1 MPPAIYSIP
10 AEQPF
15 LDTLVAGL
23 MRRAGK
29 APLALAGMTV
39 LLPTRRAA
47 RSLREAF
54 LRGGGGAA
62 MLLPRMLPV
71 GDLDP
76 EELAFLPDEAEGAG
90 QGFDI
95 PPPVPELR
103 RRLLLTQLVRKD
115 SESGGATAALGPIAL
130 GQAAPLARE
139 LARFLDEAHA
149 EGCNLEKLEGL
160 VPEKLAEHWQRVVTF
175 LDILRVHWPAILA
188 SLGCLDPGERRNRLL
203 AAQAEAWRRQP
214 PRGPVIAAGITAGI
228 PAVAALMQVVAE
240 LPHGA
245 VVLPGLDS
253 DADGAMWE
261 EILLDPAH
269 PQHVMAQFLQ
279 RLGIERGDVK
289 PWLRAAAAQPRAKL
303 LREALAP
310 ASLTHRWRFIAGID
324 ARALQRVR
332 RLDCAGP
339 QEEAGAIAL
348 LLREALE
355 KPSKTA
361 ALVTPDRDLARRVAA
376 ELKRWDIDIDDSAGV
391 PLNRTPPGV
400 FLRLV
405 LDLAAEQWAPLP
417 LLSVLKHPL
426 AGCGLPAGAIRE
438 RVRAL
443 EMATLRGPRPKAGAG
458 GLREL
463 LRPALRALHD
473 LVDRIEA
480 ATAPLIEAF
489 ASNATDLRTIVA
501 AHIACCESLAASDEE
516 PGAARLWR
524 EPAGEAAALF
534 LNELLQE
541 AEGFP
546 RFRGSEYPALFEALL
561 SGPVVRPSYGRHPRL
576 FIWGLLEARLQQADL
591 IVLGGLNEGV
601 WPAAI
606 ASDPWLSRPM
616 RESFGLPP
624 PERRIGTA
632 AHDFALALG
641 APDVVMTRAAR
652 VEGTPTV
659 ASRWLLR
666 LDTVLRAA
674 GIDNRLGADIAPLGW
689 HEQLDAPAGDPLPMP
704 PPAPRPPLAARPR
717 KLSITEIETWRRD
730 PYAIYAKHVLRLRA
744 LDPLDADPGAAD
756 RGIVIHEALG
766 NFLHAY
772 PKQLPADAV
781 ERLLA
786 LGQQSF
792 APFLGR
798 PGVWAFW
805 WPRYCRIAEWI
816 AAMEAER
823 RPLLDDIL
831 AEIDGRMTIGAAGGP
846 FEIVGRVDRI
856 ERRRDGTIAL
866 IDYKTG
872 SVPEAG
878 DLAEGFTPQL
888 ALEAAMIEQ
897 GGFLD
902 IAKAGVAEL
911 AYWKLGGGDPA
922 GKVMRR
928 ADDPAALR
936 ALIDQTVA
944 GMKQLIAAFDDPAT
958 PYFAVPRPEKAPRY
972 SDYAHLERQKEW
984 LAGEEEEE

>member
-1 MPPAIYSIP
+1 MPPAIYSISP
-10 AEQPF
+10 DQPF
-15 LDTLVAGL
+15 LDTLVTGL

-54 LRGGGGAA
+54 LRAGEGAA

-76 EELAFLPDEAEGAG
+76 DELALLPDEAEGAG
-90 QGFDI
+90 AGFDI
-95 PPPVPELR
+95 PPAVPELR
-103 RRLLLTQLVRKD
+103 RRLLLTQLVRRYA
-115 SESGGATAALGPIAL
+115 ESNGDAIAL

-149 EGCNLEKLEGL
+149 EGCDLEKLGEL
-160 VPEKLAEHWQRVVTF
+160 VPAALAEHWQRVVTF
-175 LDILRVHWPAILA
+175 LDILRVHWPRILA

-214 PRGPVIAAGITAGI
+214 PSGPVIAAGIGGGI
-228 PAVAALMQVVAE
+228 PAVAALMKVVAS
-240 LPHGA
+240 LPAGA
-245 VVLPGLDS
+245 VVLPGLDI
-253 DADGAMWE
+253 DADGAIWE
-261 EILLDPAH
+261 EILGDPAH
-269 PQHVMAQFLQ
+269 PQHVMAKFLED
-279 RLGIERGDVK
+279 LGVE
-289 PWLRAAAAQPRAKL
+289 RAAVQPWTRAKAAPPRAKL
-303 LREALAP
+303 MREALAP
-310 ASLTHRWRFIAGID
+310 AALTHRWRFISGID
-324 ARALQRVR
+324 GAALNGLR

-339 QEEAGAIAL
+339 QEEAGAIAV

-355 KPSKTA
+355 EPGKTA

-376 ELKRWDIDIDDSAGV
+376 ELRRWDIDIDDSAGV

-426 AGCGLPAGAIRE
+426 CGCGLSPAAIRE

-443 EMATLRGPRPKAGAG
+443 ELATLRGARPKPGAE
-458 GLREL
+458 GLRQL
-463 LRPALRALHD
+463 LPASAGALRAL
-473 LVDRIEA
+473 VERIEA
-480 ATAPLIEAF
+480 ATAALMQALAGDE
-489 ASNATDLRTIVA
+489 TDLATVVA
-501 AHIACCESLAASDEE
+501 AHIAGCESLAASADEG
-516 PGAARLWR
+516 GAARLWR

-546 RFRGSEYPALFEALL
+546 PFRGSEYPALFESLL
-561 SGPVVRPSYGRHPRL
+561 AGPVVRPPYGRHPRL

-591 IVLGGLNEGV
+591 TVLGGLNEGV

-606 ASDPWLSRPM
+606 ATDPWLSRPM
-616 RESFGLPP
+616 RQSFGLPP

-641 APDVVMTRAAR
+641 AGAVVMTRAAR

-659 ASRWLLR
+659 PSRWLLR
-666 LDTVLRAA
+666 LDTVLRAS
-674 GIDNRLGADIAPLGW
+674 GIENRLTRDRMPLDW
-689 HEQLDAPAGDPLPMP
+689 HEQIDAPAGMP
-704 PPAPRPPLAARPR
+704 EPSTAPAPRPPREARPR

-730 PYAIYAKHVLRLRA
+730 PYAIYAKHVLRLKA

-756 RGIVIHEALG
+756 RGIVIHDALA
-766 NFLHAY
+766 NFLKAY
-772 PKQLPADAV
+772 PRRLPADTV
-781 ERLLA
+781 PQLLLQGEKSFGDLLA
-786 LGQQSF
+786 
-792 APFLGR
+792 R

-816 AAMEAER
+816 AAQEAER
-823 RPLLDDIL
+823 RPLLEDIF
-831 AEIDGRMTIGAAGGP
+831 AEIEGRMTIASAGGA
-846 FEIVGRVDRI
+846 FEIVGRADRI
-856 ERRRDGTIAL
+856 ERRRDGTVAL

-872 SVPEAG
+872 GVPEAG
-878 DLAEGFTPQL
+878 DVADGFTPQL
-888 ALEAAMIEQ
+888 ALEAAMIEH
-897 GGFLD
+897 GGFAG
-902 IAKAGVAEL
+902 IAKSAVGEL

-922 GKVMRR
+922 GKVMRDE
-928 ADDPAALR
+928 ADPAELR
-936 ALIDQTVA
+936 ALIDRTLA
-944 GMKQLIAAFDDPAT
+944 GMKELIAAFDNPDT
-958 PYFAVPRPEKAPRY
+958 PYFAVPRPDKGPRY
-972 SDYAHLERQKEW
+972 SDYAHLERVKEW
-984 LAGEEEEE
+984 LAGEEDEE

>member
-1 MPPAIYSIP
+1 MAPAIYSISS
-10 AEQPF
+10 ELPF

-23 MRRAGK
+23 MQRAGK

-54 LRGGGGAA
+54 LRAGNGAA

-71 GDLDP
+71 GDLAP
-76 EELAFLPDEAEGAG
+76 EELALLPDEAEGAG

-95 PPPVPELR
+95 PPAVPALR
-103 RRLLLTQLVRKD
+103 RRLLLTQLVRKYAETNGD
-115 SESGGATAALGPIAL
+115 YVAL

-149 EGCNLEKLEGL
+149 EGADLDKLGEL
-160 VPEKLAEHWQRVVTF
+160 VPDKLAEHWQRVVTF
-175 LDILRVHWPAILA
+175 LDILRVSWPAILT

-203 AAQAEAWRRQP
+203 QAQAEAWQRQP
-214 PRGPVIAAGITAGI
+214 PRGPVIAAGITGGI
-228 PAVAALMQVVAE
+228 PAVAALMKVVAN
-240 LPHGA
+240 LPDGA
-245 VVLPGLDS
+245 VVLPGLDTE
-253 DADGAMWE
+253 ADGAMWE
-261 EILLDPAH
+261 EILADPAH
-269 PQHVMAQFLQ
+269 PQQVMAAFLDA
-279 RLGIERGDVK
+279 LGVERSAVQ
-289 PWLRAAAAQPRAKL
+289 PWTRARDAQPRAKL

-310 ASLTHRWRFIAGID
+310 AALTHRWRFIAGID
-324 ARALQRVR
+324 ATALRGMR

-355 KPSKTA
+355 KPAKTA

-376 ELKRWDIDIDDSAGV
+376 ELRRWEIDIDDSAGT

-405 LDLAAEQWAPLP
+405 LDLVAEEWAPLP

-426 AGCGLPAGAIRE
+426 CGCGLASGAIRE

-443 EMATLRGPRPKAGAG
+443 EIAVLRGPRPQPGAA

-463 LRPALRALHD
+463 LKPELRGLYQ

-480 ATAPLIEAF
+480 ATAPLIELL
-489 ASNATDLRTIVA
+489 ASDEVDLRAVVA
-501 AHIACCESLAASDEE
+501 AHIACCESLAASDDAHG
-516 PGAARLWR
+516 PARLWR

-541 AEGFP
+541 ADGFP
-546 RFRGSEYPALFEALL
+546 KFRGSEYPALFESLL
-561 SGPVVRPSYGRHPRL
+561 SGPVVRPPYGRHPRV

-591 IVLGGLNEGV
+591 VVLGGLNEGT

-606 ASDPWLSRPM
+606 ANDPWLSRPM
-616 RESFGLPP
+616 RQSFGLPA
-624 PERRIGTA
+624 PERRIGIA

-641 APDVVMTRAAR
+641 AREVVMTRAAR
-652 VEGTPTV
+652 IEGTPTV
-659 ASRWLLR
+659 PSRWLLR
-666 LDTVLRAA
+666 LDTVLSAA
-674 GIDNRLGADIAPLGW
+674 GIEHGLAADRAPLDW
-689 HEQLDAPAGDPLPMP
+689 HEKIDAPAAEPLPID

-744 LDPLDADPGAAD
+744 LDPLDADPGAAE
-756 RGIVIHEALG
+756 RGIVIHEALA
-766 NFLHAY
+766 NFLKAY
-772 PKQLPADAV
+772 PQRLPADPV
-781 ERLLA
+781 ERLLL
-786 LGQQSF
+786 LGEQAF
-792 APFLGR
+792 GEILKR

-805 WPRYCRIAEWI
+805 WPRYKRIAEWV
-816 AAMEAER
+816 AAKEIER
-823 RPLLDDIL
+823 RPLLENIF
-831 AEIDGRMTIGAAGGP
+831 AEIDGRMVIDAAAGA
-846 FEIVGRVDRI
+846 FEIVGRADRI
-856 ERRRDGTIAL
+856 ERRRDGSVAL

-872 SVPEAG
+872 GVPEKNEI
-878 DLAEGFTPQL
+878 DDGFTPQL

-897 GGFLD
+897 GGFPG
-902 IAKAGVAEL
+902 IPPSAIAEL

-928 ADDPAALR
+928 EDDAADLR
-936 ALIDQTVA
+936 RRIDDTMA
-944 GMKQLIAAFDDPAT
+944 GMKALIAAFDDPET
-958 PYFAVPRPEKAPRY
+958 PYFAVPSPDKAPRY
-972 SDYAHLERQKEW
+972 SDYQHLERVKEW
-984 LAGEEEEE
+984 LAGDEDEE

>member
-1 MPPAIYSIP
+1 MPPALYSIP
-10 AEQPF
+10 ADQPF

-23 MRRAGK
+23 TRRAGK

-54 LRGGGGAA
+54 LRAGNGAA

-76 EELAFLPDEAEGAG
+76 DELALLPDEAEGAG
-90 QGFDI
+90 QGFEI
-95 PPPVPELR
+95 PPAVPELR
-103 RRLLLTQLVRKD
+103 RRLLLTQLVRKYG
-115 SESGGATAALGPIAL
+115 EQNGAAVAL

-149 EGCNLEKLEGL
+149 EGCDLEKLAEL
-160 VPEKLAEHWQRVVTF
+160 VPEKLAEHWQRVVKF

-203 AAQAEAWRRQP
+203 QAQADAWRRQP
-214 PRGPVIAAGITAGI
+214 PRGPVIAAGITGGI
-228 PAVAALMQVVAE
+228 PAVAALMKVVAD
-240 LPHGA
+240 LPEGA
-245 VVLPGLDS
+245 VVLPGLDTE
-253 DADGAMWE
+253 ADGAMWE
-261 EILLDPAH
+261 EIVGDPAH
-269 PQHVMAQFLQ
+269 PQHVIAKFLDE
-279 RLGIERGDVK
+279 LGVERSAVK
-289 PWLRAAAAQPRAKL
+289 LWTPAVAAQPRAKL
-303 LREALAP
+303 MREALAP
-310 ASLTHRWRFIAGID
+310 AALTHRWRFIADID
-324 ARALQRVR
+324 AQALKGTR

-355 KPSKTA
+355 RPGRTA

-376 ELKRWDIDIDDSAGV
+376 ELRRWDIDIDDSAGL

-405 LDLAAEQWAPLP
+405 LALAAEEWAPLP

-426 AGCGLPAGAIRE
+426 AACGLVPSALRE

-443 EMATLRGPRPKAGAG
+443 EIAALRGARPTPGAA

-463 LRPALRALHD
+463 LREGAHPLYQ
-473 LVDRIEA
+473 LVARIEA
-480 ATAPLIEAF
+480 AAAPLMQAL
-489 ASNATDLRTIVA
+489 AGDDVDLAAIVA
-501 AHIACCESLAASDEE
+501 AHIACAESLGESDEE
-516 PGAARLWR
+516 SGAARLWR

-546 RFRGSEYPALFEALL
+546 TFRGGEYPALFESLL
-561 SGPVVRPSYGRHPRL
+561 SGPVVRPPYGRHPRL
-576 FIWGLLEARLQQADL
+576 FIWGLLEARLQHADL

-601 WPAAI
+601 WPAALGN
-606 ASDPWLSRPM
+606 DPWLSRPM
-616 RESFGLPP
+616 RQAFGLPP
-624 PERRIGTA
+624 PERRIGAA

-641 APDVVMTRAAR
+641 ARDVVMTRASR

-659 ASRWLLR
+659 PSRWLLR
-666 LDTVLRAA
+666 LDTVLQAA
-674 GIDNRLGADIAPLGW
+674 GIENRLATDLAPLGW
-689 HEQLDAPAGDPLPMP
+689 QDEIDKPAGAPRPIA

-717 KLSITEIETWRRD
+717 KLAITAIETWHRD
-730 PYAIYAKHVLRLRA
+730 PYAIYARHVLRLKP

-756 RGIVIHEALG
+756 RGIVIHEALA
-766 NFLHAY
+766 NFLKAY
-772 PKQLPADAV
+772 PKHLPMDAV
-781 ERLLA
+781 PQLLVRGEQA
-786 LGQQSF
+786 FGDL
-792 APFLGR
+792 LKR

-805 WPRYCRIAEWI
+805 WPRYRRIAEWI
-816 AAMEAER
+816 AAKEAER
-823 RPLLDDIL
+823 RPLLEDIF
-831 AEIDGRMTIGAAGGP
+831 AEIEGRMILDAPGGG
-846 FEIVGRVDRI
+846 FEITGRADRI
-856 ERRRDGTIAL
+856 EQRRDGGIAL

-872 SVPEAG
+872 SVPGPG
-878 DLAEGFTPQL
+878 DIDEGFAPQL
-888 ALEAAMIEQ
+888 ALEAALIER
-897 GGFLD
+897 GGFAG
-902 IAKAGVAEL
+902 IAKSAVAEL

-922 GKVMRR
+922 GEIMRR
-928 ADDPAALR
+928 EDDPAALR
-936 ALIDQTVA
+936 ARIDATLAGVA
-944 GMKQLIAAFDDPAT
+944 ALIAAFDDPAT
-958 PYFAVPRPEKAPRY
+958 PYLAVPRPDKAPRY
-972 SDYAHLERQKEW
+972 SDYEHLERQKEW

>member
-1 MPPAIYSIP
+1 MPPAVYSIP
-10 AEQPF
+10 TEQPF

-29 APLALAGMTV
+29 TPLALAGMTV

-54 LRGGGGAA
+54 LRAGNGAA

-76 EELAFLPDEAEGAG
+76 EELALLPDEAEGAAP
-90 QGFDI
+90 GFDL
-95 PPPVPELR
+95 PPAVPELR
-103 RRLLLTQLVRKD
+103 RRLLLTRLVRD
-115 SESGGATAALGPIAL
+115 YNERTGGGIAL

-149 EGCNLEKLEGL
+149 EGCDFAKLDEL
-160 VPEKLAEHWQRVVTF
+160 VPDKLAEHWQNVVKF
-175 LDILRVHWPAILA
+175 LEILRLHWPAILE

-203 AAQAEAWRRQP
+203 SAQAQRWQKQP
-214 PRGPVIAAGITAGI
+214 PRGAVIAAGLTGGI
-228 PAVAALMQVVAE
+228 PAVAALMRVVAG
-240 LPHGA
+240 LPHSA
-245 VVLPGLDS
+245 VVLPGLDIE
-253 DADGAMWE
+253 ADGALWE
-261 EILLDPAH
+261 EVLRDPAH
-269 PQHVMAQFLQ
+269 PQHVMAKFLETI
-279 RLGIERGDVK
+279 GVERGAVK
-289 PWLRAAAAQPRAKL
+289 PWVRAAAAQPRAKL

-310 ASLTHRWRFIAGID
+310 AGLTHRWRFSKGID
-324 ARALQRVR
+324 ARGLKGLR
-332 RLDCAGP
+332 RLDCGSP
-339 QEEAGAIAL
+339 QDEAGAIAL

-355 KPSKTA
+355 APGRTA
-361 ALVTPDRDLARRVAA
+361 ALITPDRDLARRVAA
-376 ELKRWDIDIDDSAGV
+376 ELKRWQVDIDDSAGV

-405 LDLAAEQWAPLP
+405 LALAAEEWAPLP

-443 EMATLRGPRPKAGAG
+443 EKETLRGPRPKQGAA

-463 LRPALRALHD
+463 LKPEWRALHD

-480 ATAPLIEAF
+480 AS
-489 ASNATDLRTIVA
+489 ASLVAALASDETELKSLVA
-501 AHIACCESLAASDEE
+501 AHIACCERLAASDEE
-516 PGAARLWR
+516 EGPARLWR

-546 RFRGSEYPALFEALL
+546 RFRGSEYPALFESLL
-561 SGPVVRPSYGRHPRL
+561 SGPVVRPPYGRHPRL

-591 IVLGGLNEGV
+591 VVLGGLNEGI
-601 WPAAI
+601 WPAQI

-616 RESFGLPP
+616 RQSFGLPP
-624 PERRIGTA
+624 PERRIGAA

-641 APDVVMTRAAR
+641 AREVVMTRAVR
-652 VEGTPTV
+652 IEGAPTV

-674 GIDNRLGADIAPLGW
+674 GVANTLGADIAPRSW
-689 HEQLDAPAGDPLPMP
+689 HEQLDEPADDPMP
-704 PPAPRPPLAARPR
+704 MQPPAPRPPLAARPR

-730 PYAIYAKHVLRLRA
+730 PYAIYAKHVLRLKA

-766 NFLHAY
+766 NFLEAY
-772 PKQLPADAV
+772 PRQLPPNTI
-781 ERLLA
+781 EQLQA
-786 LGQQSF
+786 LGLQSF
-792 APFLGR
+792 APLLDR

-805 WPRYCRIAEWI
+805 WPRYKRIAEWI

-823 RPLLDDIL
+823 RPLLEDIL
-831 AEIDGRMTIGAAGGP
+831 AEVDGRMTIEAAAGR
-846 FEIVGRVDRI
+846 FEIVGRADRI
-856 ERRRDGTIAL
+856 ERRRDGKIAL

-878 DLAEGFTPQL
+878 DLAEGITPQL
-888 ALEAAMIEQ
+888 ALEAAMVEQ
-897 GGFLD
+897 GGVAALG
-902 IAKAGVAEL
+902 KASVAEL

-922 GKVMRR
+922 GQVMRR
-928 ADDPAALR
+928 EDDPAELR
-936 ALIDQTVA
+936 ALIERTVL
-944 GMKQLIAAFDDPAT
+944 GIGNLIATFDDASM
-958 PYFAVPRPEKAPRY
+958 PYLAVPRPEKAPRY

>member
-1 MPPAIYSIP
+1 MPPAIYTIP
-10 AEQPF
+10 PEQPF

-23 MRRAGK
+23 MRRAGT

-54 LRGGGGAA
+54 LRAGEGAA

-76 EELAFLPDEAEGAG
+76 EELALLPDETEGG
-90 QGFDI
+90 GEGFEI
-95 PPPVPELR
+95 PPAVPELR
-103 RRLLLTQLVRKD
+103 RRLLLTQLVRRQAEAK
-115 SESGGATAALGPIAL
+115 GAPIAL

-139 LARFLDEAHA
+139 LARFLDEVHA
-149 EGCNLEKLEGL
+149 EGCDLAKLDE
-160 VPEKLAEHWQRVVTF
+160 LAPGELAAHWQDVVKF
-175 LDILRVHWPAILA
+175 LDILRVHWPEILS
-188 SLGCLDPGERRNRLL
+188 SLGCLDPGARRNRLL
-203 AAQAEAWRRQP
+203 EAQAEAWRRKP
-214 PRGPVIAAGITAGI
+214 PRGPVIAAGITGGV
-228 PAVAALMQVVAE
+228 PAVAALMKVVAH
-240 LPHGA
+240 LPQGA
-245 VVLPGLDS
+245 VVLPGLDTA
-253 DADGAMWE
+253 ADGAMWE
-261 EILLDPAH
+261 LLLADPAH
-269 PQHVMAQFLQ
+269 PQHVMAKFLDS
-279 RLGIERGDVK
+279 LGVEREAVE
-289 PWLRAAAAQPRAKL
+289 PWHHASAMPPRARL

-310 ASLTHRWRFIAGID
+310 AALTHRWRFIAGVD
-324 ARALQRVR
+324 ASALKGLR

-355 KPSKTA
+355 EPGRTA
-361 ALVTPDRDLARRVAA
+361 ALVTPDRDLARRVGA
-376 ELKRWDIDIDDSAGV
+376 ELRRWDIDIDDSAGL

-405 LDLAAEQWAPLP
+405 LDLAAERWAPLP
-417 LLSVLKHPL
+417 LLAVLKHPL
-426 AGCGLPAGAIRE
+426 CTSGLPAGAIRE

-443 EMATLRGPRPKAGAG
+443 EQAALRGARPKPGAE

-463 LRPALRALHD
+463 LSTERGPLHA
-473 LVDRIEA
+473 LVDRIDA
-480 ATAPLIEAF
+480 ATAPLIAALAAEKADL
-489 ASNATDLRTIVA
+489 ATVVA
-501 AHIACCESLAASDEE
+501 AHIACCESLAESDEE
-516 PGAARLWR
+516 AGAARLWR

-541 AEGFP
+541 AQGFP
-546 RFRGSEYPALFEALL
+546 AFRGGEYPALFESLL
-561 SGPVVRPSYGRHPRL
+561 AGPVVRPPYGRHPRL

-606 ASDPWLSRPM
+606 GSDPWLSRPM
-616 RESFGLPP
+616 RQSFGLPP
-624 PERRIGTA
+624 PERRIGAA

-641 APDVVMTRAAR
+641 AGEVVMTRAAR
-652 VEGTPTV
+652 VEGAPTV
-659 ASRWLLR
+659 PSRWLLR

-674 GIDNRLGADIAPLGW
+674 GVENHLAADVAPLDW
-689 HEQLDAPAGDPLPMP
+689 QAKLDEPAGPPRPAVAPAPSP
-704 PPAPRPPLAARPR
+704 PFEARPR

-730 PYAIYAKHVLRLRA
+730 PYAIYARHVLRLKA

-756 RGIVIHEALG
+756 RGIVIHDALG
-766 NFLHAY
+766 NFLKTY

-781 ERLLA
+781 TRLLA
-786 LGQQSF
+786 LGEQSF
-792 APFLGR
+792 GPLLAR

-805 WPRYCRIAEWI
+805 WPRYRRVAEWI
-816 AAMEAER
+816 AALEAER
-823 RPLLDDIL
+823 RPLLDDVV
-831 AEIDGRMTIGAAGGP
+831 AEIDGKMTLDAPGGP
-846 FEIVGRVDRI
+846 FEIVGRADRI
-856 ERRRDGTIAL
+856 ERRRDGRVAI

-872 SVPEAG
+872 GVPEVG
-878 DLAEGFTPQL
+878 EINDGFTPQL

-897 GGFLD
+897 GGFAG
-902 IAKAGVAEL
+902 IAKSAVGEL

-928 ADDPAALR
+928 EDDPAKLR
-936 ALIDQTVA
+936 ELIDRTIA
-944 GMKQLIAAFDDPAT
+944 GMKDLIGAFDDPAR
-958 PYFAVPRPEKAPRY
+958 PYLAMPRPDRAPRY
-972 SDYAHLERQKEW
+972 SDYAHLERVKEW

>member
-10 AEQPF
+10 PEQPF

-23 MRRAGK
+23 MRRAGT
-29 APLALAGMTV
+29 APLALARMIV

-54 LRGGGGAA
+54 LRAGNGAA

-76 EELAFLPDEAEGAG
+76 DELALLADESESGD
-90 QGFDI
+90 GFEV
-95 PPPVPELR
+95 PPAVPELR
-103 RRLLLTQLVRKD
+103 RRLLLTQLVRKYA
-115 SESGGATAALGPIAL
+115 ESGGDPIALGPLPL

-149 EGCNLEKLEGL
+149 EGCDLAKLGEL
-160 VPEKLAEHWQRVVTF
+160 VPQELAEHWRQVVAF
-175 LDILRVHWPAILA
+175 LDILRVHWPAILS

-203 AAQAEAWRRQP
+203 AAQAEAWRLRP
-214 PRGPVIAAGITAGI
+214 PPGPVIAAGITGGV
-228 PAVAALMQVVAE
+228 PAVAALMKVVAQ
-240 LPHGA
+240 LPQGA
-245 VVLPGLDS
+245 VVLPGLDAE
-253 DADGAMWE
+253 ADGAMWE
-261 EILLDPAH
+261 LILADPAH
-269 PQHVMAQFLQ
+269 PQHVMAKFLDE
-279 RLGIERGDVK
+279 LGVERGAVE
-289 PWLRAAAAQPRAKL
+289 PWLRARAALPRATL

-310 ASLTHRWRFIAGID
+310 AALTHRWRFVSGLD
-324 ARALQRVR
+324 ARALDGLR

-355 KPSKTA
+355 EPGRTA

-376 ELKRWDIDIDDSAGV
+376 ELRRWDIDIDDSAGL

-417 LLSVLKHPL
+417 LLAVLKHPL
-426 AGCGLPAGAIRE
+426 CGCGLPSGAIRE

-443 EMATLRGPRPKAGAG
+443 EQAALRGARPKPGAA

-463 LRPALRALHD
+463 LPAERRLLRD
-473 LVDRIEA
+473 LVDRVDA
-480 ATAPLIEAF
+480 ATAPLIA
-489 ASNATDLRTIVA
+489 ALAAGKADLATVVA

-516 PGAARLWR
+516 SGAARLWR

-541 AEGFP
+541 AQGFP
-546 RFRGSEYPALFEALL
+546 EFRGGEYPALFESLL
-561 SGPVVRPSYGRHPRL
+561 AGPVVRPSYGRHPRL

-606 ASDPWLSRPM
+606 GSDPWLSRPM
-616 RESFGLPP
+616 RQSFGLPP
-624 PERRIGTA
+624 PERRIGGA
-632 AHDFALALG
+632 AHDFALALS
-641 APDVVMTRAAR
+641 ARVVVMTRAAR

-659 ASRWLLR
+659 PSRWLLR

-674 GIDNRLGADIAPLGW
+674 GIENRLGADAAPLSW
-689 HEQLDAPAGDPLPMP
+689 QAKLDTPAGPPRP
-704 PPAPRPPLAARPR
+704 AVPPAPSPPRAARPR

-730 PYAIYAKHVLRLRA
+730 PYAIYARHVLRLKA
-744 LDPLDADPGAAD
+744 LEPLDADPGAAD
-756 RGIVIHEALG
+756 RGIVIHDALA
-766 NFLHAY
+766 NFLKAY
-772 PKQLPADAV
+772 PKQLPGDAMT
-781 ERLLA
+781 RLLA
-786 LGQQSF
+786 LGEQSF
-792 APFLGR
+792 GPLLAR
-798 PGVWAFW
+798 PGIWAFW
-805 WPRYCRIAEWI
+805 WPRYRRIAEWI
-816 AAMEAER
+816 AALEAER
-823 RPLLDDIL
+823 RPLLDDVL
-831 AEIDGRMTIGAAGGP
+831 AEINGKMTLDAPGGP
-846 FEIVGRVDRI
+846 FEIVGRADRI
-856 ERRRDGTIAL
+856 ERRRDGTVAIV
-866 IDYKTG
+866 DYKTG
-872 SVPEAG
+872 GVPEVG
-878 DLAEGFTPQL
+878 EIAEGFTPQL

-897 GGFLD
+897 GGFTG
-902 IAKAGVAEL
+902 IAKSAVGEL

-928 ADDPAALR
+928 ADEPAELR
-936 ALIDQTVA
+936 ALIDRTLA
-944 GMKQLIAAFDDPAT
+944 GMKELIAAFDDPT
-958 PYFAVPRPEKAPRY
+958 RPYLAMPRLDRAPRY
-972 SDYAHLERQKEW
+972 SDYAHLERVKEW
-984 LAGEEEEE
+984 QAGEEEEE

>member
-54 LRGGGGAA
+54 LRAGDGAA

-76 EELAFLPDEAEGAG
+76 EELALLPDEAEGAG
-90 QGFDI
+90 QGFDL
-95 PPPVPELR
+95 PPAVPELR
-103 RRLLLTQLVRKD
+103 RRLLLTQLVRKYA
-115 SESGGATAALGPIAL
+115 ESNGNTVAL

-149 EGCNLEKLEGL
+149 EGCDLQKLDEL
-160 VPEKLAEHWQRVVTF
+160 VPDKLAAHWQNVVKF
-175 LDILRVHWPAILA
+175 LEILRSAWPTILG
-188 SLGCLDPGERRNRLL
+188 SLGCLDPGERRNQLL
-203 AAQAEAWRRQP
+203 AAQAAAWRRSP
-214 PRGPVIAAGITAGI
+214 PRGAVIAAGITGGI
-228 PAVAALMQVVAE
+228 PAVAALMQVVAH
-240 LPHGA
+240 LPDGA
-245 VVLPGLDS
+245 VVLPGLDIE
-253 DADGAMWE
+253 ADNAMWE
-261 EILLDPAH
+261 EVLLDPAH
-269 PQHVMAQFLQ
+269 PQHVMAKFLET
-279 RLGIERGDVK
+279 LGVERDAVK
-289 PWLRAAAAQPRAKL
+289 PWTRSGAAQPRAKL

-310 ASLTHRWRFIAGID
+310 AALTHRWRFTAGID
-324 ARALQRVR
+324 NRALKGLR
-332 RLDCAGP
+332 RLDCGSP
-339 QEEAGAIAL
+339 QEEAGTIAL

-355 KPSKTA
+355 VPGRTA

-376 ELKRWDIDIDDSAGV
+376 ELGRWAVDIDDSAGV

-405 LDLAAEQWAPLP
+405 LALAAEEWAPLP

-426 AGCGLPAGAIRE
+426 AGGGLPAGAIRE

-443 EMATLRGPRPKAGAG
+443 EKETLRGARPKPGAA

-463 LRPALRALHD
+463 LKPEWRALHD
-473 LVDRIEA
+473 LVARIET
-480 ATAPLIEAF
+480 ATAPLMQAL
-489 ASNATDLRTIVA
+489 ASEETDLKTVVA
-501 AHIACCESLAASDEE
+501 AHIACCENLAASDEE
-516 PGAARLWR
+516 PGASRLWR

-546 RFRGSEYPALFEALL
+546 RFRGNEYPALFESLL
-561 SGPVVRPSYGRHPRL
+561 SGPVVRPPYGRHPRL

-591 IVLGGLNEGV
+591 IVLGGLNEGS
-601 WPAAI
+601 WPAQI

-616 RESFGLPP
+616 RQSFGLPP

-641 APDVVMTRAAR
+641 ARDVVMTRAAR

-674 GIDNRLGADIAPLGW
+674 KIENTLGADSAPLDW
-689 HEQLDAPAGDPLPMP
+689 HGLLDAPAGDPLPMAP
-704 PPAPRPPLAARPR
+704 PEPKPPLAARPR

-766 NFLHAY
+766 NFLQAY
-772 PKQLPADAV
+772 PKQLPHDML

-792 APFLGR
+792 APLLHR

-805 WPRYCRIAEWI
+805 WPRYKRIAEWI
-816 AAMEAER
+816 ATMEVER
-823 RPLLDDIL
+823 RPLLENIL
-831 AEIDGRMTIGAAGGP
+831 AEIDGRMIVDAAAGP
-846 FEIVGRVDRI
+846 FEIVGRADRV
-856 ERRRDGTIAL
+856 ERRRDGKIAI

-872 SVPEAG
+872 SVPEKG
-878 DLAEGFTPQL
+878 DLDEGITPQL

-897 GGFLD
+897 GG
-902 IAKAGVAEL
+902 IADLGKASVAEL

-922 GKVMRR
+922 GKVMRGVV
-928 ADDPAALR
+928 DAAELR
-936 ALIDQTVA
+936 ETIERTVL
-944 GMKQLIAAFDDPAT
+944 GMRTLIAAFDDPAT
-958 PYFAVPRPEKAPRY
+958 PYLAVPRPEKAPRY

-984 LAGEEEEE
+984 LAGEEDEE

>member
-1 MPPAIYSIP
+1 MPPAIYTIP

-54 LRGGGGAA
+54 LRAGEGAA

-76 EELAFLPDEAEGAG
+76 EELALLPDEAEGAG
-90 QGFDI
+90 QGFDL
-95 PPPVPELR
+95 PPAVPELR
-103 RRLLLTQLVRKD
+103 RRLLLTQLVRKY
-115 SESGGATAALGPIAL
+115 SEANGDALAL

-149 EGCNLEKLEGL
+149 EGCDLQKLEEL
-160 VPEKLAEHWQRVVTF
+160 VPDKLAAHWQNVVKF
-175 LDILRVHWPAILA
+175 LDILRMHWPAILGT
-188 SLGCLDPGERRNRLL
+188 LGCVDPGERRNRLL
-203 AAQAEAWRRQP
+203 LAQAQVWQKHP
-214 PRGPVIAAGITAGI
+214 PRGPVIAAGITGGI
-228 PAVAALMQVVAE
+228 PAVASLMQVVAH
-240 LPHGA
+240 LPDGA
-245 VVLPGLDS
+245 VVLPGLDIE
-253 DADGAMWE
+253 ADSAMWE
-261 EILLDPAH
+261 EVLLDPAH
-269 PQHVMAQFLQ
+269 PQHVMAKFLETI
-279 RLGIERGDVK
+279 GIERGAVK
-289 PWLRAAAAQPRAKL
+289 LWTRAGAAQPRAKL

-310 ASLTHRWRFIAGID
+310 AALTHRWRYIAGID
-324 ARALQRVR
+324 DRALKGLR
-332 RLDCAGP
+332 RLDCGGP

-355 KPSKTA
+355 VPGKTA

-376 ELKRWDIDIDDSAGV
+376 ELRRWDVDIDDSAGL

-405 LDLAAEQWAPLP
+405 LEMAAEQWAPLP

-426 AGCGLPAGAIRE
+426 AGCGLAAGAIRE

-443 EMATLRGPRPKAGAG
+443 EKETLRGPRPKPGAE

-463 LRPALRALHD
+463 LKPERRALHD

-480 ATAPLIEAF
+480 ATATLMQVL
-489 ASNATDLRTIVA
+489 ASAETDLKTVVA
-501 AHIACCESLAASDEE
+501 AHIACCEALAASDDEK
-516 PGAARLWR
+516 GAARLWR

-546 RFRGSEYPALFEALL
+546 RFRGSEYPALFESLL
-561 SGPVVRPSYGRHPRL
+561 SGPVVRPPYGRHPRL

-591 IVLGGLNEGV
+591 IVLGGLNEGS
-601 WPAAI
+601 WPAQI

-616 RESFGLPP
+616 RQSFGLPP
-624 PERRIGTA
+624 PERRIGAA
-632 AHDFALALG
+632 AHDFASALG
-641 APDVVMTRAAR
+641 ARDVVMTRAVR
-652 VEGTPTV
+652 VEGAPTV

-674 GIDNRLGADIAPLGW
+674 GIANTLGADIAPLAW
-689 HEQLDAPAGDPLPMP
+689 HAKLDAPASDPLPMP
-704 PPAPRPPLAARPR
+704 APAPKPPLAARPR
-717 KLSITEIETWRRD
+717 KLSVTEIETWRRD

-766 NFLHAY
+766 NFLQAF
-772 PKQLPADAV
+772 PKQLPPDTL
-781 ERLLA
+781 ERLLV

-792 APFLGR
+792 TPLLDR

-805 WPRYCRIAEWI
+805 WPRYRRIAEWI
-816 AAMEAER
+816 ASMEAER
-823 RPLLDDIL
+823 RPLLENIL
-831 AEIDGRMTIGAAGGP
+831 AEIEGSMIVDAAAGP
-846 FEIVGRVDRI
+846 FEIVGRADRI
-856 ERRRDGTIAL
+856 ERRRDGKIAI

-872 SVPEAG
+872 SVPQAG
-878 DLAEGFTPQL
+878 DLNEGFAPQL

-897 GGFLD
+897 GG
-902 IAKAGVAEL
+902 IAELGKASVAEL

-922 GKVMRR
+922 GKVMQRV
-928 ADDPAALR
+928 DDEAVLR
-936 ALIDQTVA
+936 ETIARTLA
-944 GMKQLIAAFDDPAT
+944 GMRMLIESFDDPAT

>member
-1 MPPAIYSIP
+1 MPPAIYSISS
-10 AEQPF
+10 ELPF

-23 MRRAGK
+23 MQRAGR

-54 LRGGGGAA
+54 LRAGNGAA

-76 EELAFLPDEAEGAG
+76 EELALLPDEAEGAG

-95 PPPVPELR
+95 PPAVPELR
-103 RRLLLTQLVRKD
+103 RRLLLTQLVRKY
-115 SESGGATAALGPIAL
+115 SESNGDTIAL

-149 EGCNLEKLEGL
+149 EGCDLEKLGEL
-160 VPEKLAEHWQRVVTF
+160 VPEKLAAHWQRVVTF
-175 LDILRVHWPAILA
+175 LDILRIHWPAILD

-203 AAQAEAWRRQP
+203 AAQAEAWQRQP
-214 PRGPVIAAGITAGI
+214 PRGPVIAAGITGGI
-228 PAVAALMQVVAE
+228 PAVAALMKVVAQ
-240 LPHGA
+240 LPDGA
-245 VVLPGLDS
+245 VVLPGLDTE
-253 DADGAMWE
+253 ADGAMWE
-261 EILLDPAH
+261 EVLKDPAH
-269 PQHVMAQFLQ
+269 PQQVMAKFLET
-279 RLGIERGDVK
+279 LGVERAVVK
-289 PWLRAAAAQPRAKL
+289 PWLRQAAPRPRAKL
-303 LREALAP
+303 MREALAP
-310 ASLTHRWRFIAGID
+310 ATLTHRWRFIAGID
-324 ARALQRVR
+324 AKALDGVR

-355 KPSKTA
+355 VPGKTA

-376 ELKRWDIDIDDSAGV
+376 ELKRWEIDIDDSAGT

-405 LDLAAEQWAPLP
+405 LTLAAEAWAPLP

-426 AGCGLPAGAIRE
+426 CGCGLSPGAIRE

-443 EMATLRGPRPKAGAG
+443 EMHALRGPRPKPGAD
-458 GLREL
+458 GLRQL
-463 LRPALRALHD
+463 LKPELRALHQ
-473 LVDRIEA
+473 LVERIEA
-480 ATAPLIEAF
+480 ATASLTAAL
-489 ASNATDLRTIVA
+489 ASDETDLAAIVA
-501 AHIACCESLAASDEE
+501 AHIACCESLAQSDEE
-516 PGAARLWR
+516 EGAARLWR

-541 AEGFP
+541 AAGFP
-546 RFRGSEYPALFEALL
+546 KFRGSEYPALFEALL
-561 SGPVVRPSYGRHPRL
+561 AGPVVRPPYGRHPRV

-591 IVLGGLNEGV
+591 VVLGGLNEGV

-616 RESFGLPP
+616 RQSFGLPP
-624 PERRIGTA
+624 PEQRIGVA

-641 APDVVMTRAAR
+641 ARDVVMTRAAR

-659 ASRWLLR
+659 PSRWLLR
-666 LDTVLRAA
+666 LDTVLAAA
-674 GIDNRLGADIAPLGW
+674 GIEHRLAADRVPLDW
-689 HEQLDAPAGDPLPMP
+689 HEQIDAPAGAPMP
-704 PPAPRPPLAARPR
+704 IAPPAPRPPLEARPR

-730 PYAIYAKHVLRLRA
+730 PYAIYAKHVLKLRA

-756 RGIVIHEALG
+756 RGIVIHEALA
-766 NFLHAY
+766 NFLKAY
-772 PKQLPADAV
+772 PQRLPADAV
-781 ERLLA
+781 ERLLV
-786 LGQQSF
+786 LGEQAF
-792 APFLGR
+792 GEILKR

-805 WPRYCRIAEWI
+805 WPRYKRIAEWI
-816 AAMEAER
+816 AAKEAER
-823 RPLLDDIL
+823 RPLLENIL
-831 AEIDGRMTIGAAGGP
+831 AEAEGRLLLDGAAGA
-846 FEIVGRVDRI
+846 FEIVGRADRI
-856 ERRRDGTIAL
+856 ERRRDGRVAL
-866 IDYKTG
+866 VDYKTG
-872 SVPEAG
+872 GVPEKNEIADG
-878 DLAEGFTPQL
+878 YTPQL

-897 GGFLD
+897 GGFGG
-902 IAKAGVAEL
+902 IPKSAVAEI

-928 ADDPAALR
+928 QDDPAELRKLIDDTIAGMR
-936 ALIDQTVA
+936 ALIAT
-944 GMKQLIAAFDDPAT
+944 FDNPAT
-958 PYFAVPRPEKAPRY
+958 PYFAVPAPERAPRY
-972 SDYAHLERQKEW
+972 SDYQHLERVKEW
-984 LAGEEEEE
+984 LAGDEEEE

>member
-1 MPPAIYSIP
+1 MPPAVYSIP
-10 AEQPF
+10 TEQPF

-29 APLALAGMTV
+29 TPLALAGMTV

-54 LRGGGGAA
+54 LRAGNGAA

-76 EELAFLPDEAEGAG
+76 EELALLPDEAEGAAP
-90 QGFDI
+90 GFDL
-95 PPPVPELR
+95 PPAVPELR
-103 RRLLLTQLVRKD
+103 RRLLLTRLVRD
-115 SESGGATAALGPIAL
+115 YNERTGGGIAL

-149 EGCNLEKLEGL
+149 EGCDFAKLDEL
-160 VPEKLAEHWQRVVTF
+160 VPDKLAEHWQNVVKF
-175 LDILRVHWPAILA
+175 LEILRLHWPAILE

-203 AAQAEAWRRQP
+203 SAQAQRWQKQP
-214 PRGPVIAAGITAGI
+214 PRGAVIAAGLIGGI
-228 PAVAALMQVVAE
+228 PAVAALMRVVAG
-240 LPHGA
+240 LPHSA
-245 VVLPGLDS
+245 VVLPGLDIE
-253 DADGAMWE
+253 ADGALWE
-261 EILLDPAH
+261 EVLRDPAH
-269 PQHVMAQFLQ
+269 PQHVMAKFLETI
-279 RLGIERGDVK
+279 GVERGAVK
-289 PWLRAAAAQPRAKL
+289 PWVRAAAAQPRAKL

-310 ASLTHRWRFIAGID
+310 AGLTHRWRFSKGID
-324 ARALQRVR
+324 ARGLKGLR
-332 RLDCAGP
+332 RLDCGSP
-339 QEEAGAIAL
+339 QDEAGAIAL

-355 KPSKTA
+355 APGRTA
-361 ALVTPDRDLARRVAA
+361 ALITPDRDLARRVAA
-376 ELKRWDIDIDDSAGV
+376 ELKRWQVDIDDSAGV

-405 LDLAAEQWAPLP
+405 LALAAEEWAPLP

-443 EMATLRGPRPKAGAG
+443 EKETLRGPRPKQGAA

-463 LRPALRALHD
+463 LKPEWRALHD

-480 ATAPLIEAF
+480 AS
-489 ASNATDLRTIVA
+489 ASLVAALASDETELKSLVA
-501 AHIACCESLAASDEE
+501 AHIACCERLAASDEE
-516 PGAARLWR
+516 EGPARLWR

-546 RFRGSEYPALFEALL
+546 RFRGSEYPALFESLL
-561 SGPVVRPSYGRHPRL
+561 SGPVVRPPYGRHPRL

-591 IVLGGLNEGV
+591 VVLGGLNEGI
-601 WPAAI
+601 WPAQI

-616 RESFGLPP
+616 RQSFGLPP
-624 PERRIGTA
+624 PERRIGAA

-641 APDVVMTRAAR
+641 AREVVMTRAVR
-652 VEGTPTV
+652 IEGAPTV

-674 GIDNRLGADIAPLGW
+674 GVANTLGADIAPRSW
-689 HEQLDAPAGDPLPMP
+689 HEQLDEPAGDPMPMQ

-730 PYAIYAKHVLRLRA
+730 PYAIYAKHVLRLKA

-766 NFLHAY
+766 NFLEAY
-772 PKQLPADAV
+772 PRQLPPNTI
-781 ERLLA
+781 EQLQA
-786 LGQQSF
+786 LGLQSF
-792 APFLGR
+792 APLLDR

-805 WPRYCRIAEWI
+805 WPRYKRIAEWI

-823 RPLLDDIL
+823 RPLLEDIL
-831 AEIDGRMTIGAAGGP
+831 AEVDGRMTIEAAAGR
-846 FEIVGRVDRI
+846 FEIVGRADRI
-856 ERRRDGTIAL
+856 ERRRDGKIAL

-878 DLAEGFTPQL
+878 DLVEGITPQL
-888 ALEAAMIEQ
+888 ALEAAMVEQ
-897 GGFLD
+897 GGVAALG
-902 IAKAGVAEL
+902 KASVAEL

-922 GKVMRR
+922 GQVMRR
-928 ADDPAALR
+928 EDDPAELR
-936 ALIDQTVA
+936 ALIERTVL
-944 GMKQLIAAFDDPAT
+944 GIGNLIATFDDASM
-958 PYFAVPRPEKAPRY
+958 PYLAVPRPEKAPRY

>member
-15 LDTLVAGL
+15 LDTLVVGL

-29 APLALAGMTV
+29 APLALAAMTV

-54 LRGGGGAA
+54 LRAGNGAA

-76 EELAFLPDEAEGAG
+76 DELALLPDEAEGAG
-90 QGFDI
+90 QSFDI
-95 PPPVPELR
+95 PPAVPELR
-103 RRLLLTQLVRKD
+103 RRLLLTQLVRKYAESNGD
-115 SESGGATAALGPIAL
+115 SIAL
-130 GQAAPLARE
+130 GQAAPLACE

-149 EGCNLEKLEGL
+149 EGCDLAKLDNI
-160 VPEKLAEHWQRVVTF
+160 VPLQLASHWQNVVQF
-175 LDILRVHWPAILA
+175 LDILRLHWPAILA

-203 AAQAEAWRRQP
+203 QAQAEAWQRVP
-214 PRGPVIAAGITAGI
+214 PRGAVIAAGITGGI
-228 PAVAALMQVVAE
+228 PAVAALMKVVAS
-240 LPHGA
+240 LPDGA
-245 VVLPGLDS
+245 VVLPGLDIE
-253 DADGAMWE
+253 ADSAMWE
-261 EILLDPAH
+261 EVLLDPAH
-269 PQHVMAQFLQ
+269 PQHVMAKFLEE
-279 RLGIERGDVK
+279 LGIERDAVK
-289 PWLRAAAAQPRAKL
+289 PWSRLGAAQPRAKL

-310 ASLTHRWRFIAGID
+310 AALTHRWRYISGID
-324 ARALQRVR
+324 ARALKGLR
-332 RLDCAGP
+332 RLDCGTP
-339 QEEAGAIAL
+339 QEEAGVIAL

-355 KPSKTA
+355 VPGKTA

-376 ELKRWDIDIDDSAGV
+376 ELRRWDVDIDDSAGL

-405 LDLAAEQWAPLP
+405 LELAAEQWAPLP

-443 EMATLRGPRPKAGAG
+443 EIAALRGARPKPGAA

-463 LRPALRALHD
+463 LKPELRALHD
-473 LVDRIEA
+473 LVARIEA
-480 ATAPLIEAF
+480 ATAPLMAALAGDAI
-489 ASNATDLRTIVA
+489 DLKTIVA
-501 AHIACCESLAASDEE
+501 AHIACCETLAASDEE
-516 PGAARLWR
+516 PGATRLWR

-546 RFRGSEYPALFEALL
+546 RFRGSEYPALFESLL
-561 SGPVVRPSYGRHPRL
+561 SGPVVRPPYGRHPRL
-576 FIWGLLEARLQQADL
+576 FIWGLLEARLQHADL
-591 IVLGGLNEGV
+591 VVLGGLNEGS
-601 WPAAI
+601 WPTAI

-616 RESFGLPP
+616 RQSFGLPP

-641 APDVVMTRAAR
+641 AREVTMTRAVR

-674 GIDNRLGADIAPLGW
+674 GIENTLGADSAPLGW
-689 HEQLDAPAGDPLPMP
+689 HERLDAPAGDPLPLP
-704 PPAPRPPLAARPR
+704 PPAPKPPLAARPR
-717 KLSITEIETWRRD
+717 KLSITEVETWRRD

-766 NFLHAY
+766 NFLQAY
-772 PKQLPADAV
+772 PKQLPPDALD
-781 ERLLA
+781 RLLV

-792 APFLGR
+792 APYLER

-805 WPRYCRIAEWI
+805 WPRYKRIAEWI

-831 AEIDGRMTIGAAGGP
+831 AEIDGRMVIDAAGGA
-846 FEIVGRVDRI
+846 FEIVGRADRI
-856 ERRRDGTIAL
+856 ERRRDGKIAI

-872 SVPEAG
+872 SVPEKG
-878 DLAEGFTPQL
+878 DLDEGITPQL
-888 ALEAAMIEQ
+888 ALEAAMIER
-897 GGFLD
+897 GG
-902 IAKAGVAEL
+902 IAALGEASIAEL

-928 ADDPAALR
+928 VDDPAELR
-936 ALIDQTVA
+936 ETIDRTLE
-944 GMKQLIAAFDDPAT
+944 GMRSLIAAFDDLAT

-984 LAGEEEEE
+984 LAGEEDEE

>member
-1 MPPAIYSIP
+1 MPPAIFSIP

-54 LRGGGGAA
+54 LRAGNGAA

-76 EELAFLPDEAEGAG
+76 EELALLPDEAEGAG
-90 QGFDI
+90 QGFDL
-95 PPPVPELR
+95 PPAVPELR
-103 RRLLLTQLVRKD
+103 RRLLLTQLVRKY
-115 SESGGATAALGPIAL
+115 SEANGDAIAL

-149 EGCNLEKLEGL
+149 EGCDLAKLDEL
-160 VPEKLAEHWQRVVTF
+160 VPDKLAAHWQNVVRF
-175 LDILRVHWPAILA
+175 LEILRVHWPAILE
-188 SLGCLDPGERRNRLL
+188 SLGCIDPGERRNRLL
-203 AAQAEAWRRQP
+203 SAQAQAWHKQP
-214 PRGPVIAAGITAGI
+214 PRGAVIAAGITGGI
-228 PAVAALMQVVAE
+228 PAVAALMQVVAN
-240 LPHGA
+240 LPEGV
-245 VVLPGLDS
+245 VVLPGLDI
-253 DADGAMWE
+253 DADGALWE
-261 EILLDPAH
+261 EVLRDPAH
-269 PQHVMAQFLQ
+269 PQHVMAKFLEQ
-279 RLGIERGDVK
+279 LGIERSAVK
-289 PWLRAAAAQPRAKL
+289 PWARAGTAQPRAKL

-310 ASLTHRWRFIAGID
+310 AALTHRWRFIAGSD
-324 ARALQRVR
+324 ARALKGLR
-332 RLDCAGP
+332 RLDCGSP
-339 QEEAGAIAL
+339 QEEAGVIAL

-355 KPSKTA
+355 VPGKTA

-376 ELKRWDIDIDDSAGV
+376 ELRRWDVDIDDSAGL

-405 LDLAAEQWAPLP
+405 LALAAEQWAPLP

-426 AGCGLPAGAIRE
+426 AGCGLPPGAIRE

-443 EMATLRGPRPKAGAG
+443 EKETLRGPRPKPGAE

-463 LRPALRALHD
+463 LKPERRALRELIA
-473 LVDRIEA
+473 RIEA
-480 ATAPLIEAF
+480 ATNPLIEALGS
-489 ASNATDLRTIVA
+489 AETDLKTLIA

-546 RFRGSEYPALFEALL
+546 RFRGSEYPALFESLL
-561 SGPVVRPSYGRHPRL
+561 SGPVVRPRYGRHPRL

-591 IVLGGLNEGV
+591 IVLGGLNEGS
-601 WPAAI
+601 WPATI

-616 RESFGLPP
+616 RQSFGLPP
-624 PERRIGTA
+624 PERRIGA
-632 AHDFALALG
+632 AAQDFALALG
-641 APDVVMTRAAR
+641 ARDVVMTRAVR

-674 GIDNRLGADIAPLGW
+674 GIENTLGADITALGW
-689 HEQLDAPAGDPLPMP
+689 HEKLDAPAGDPLPMA
-704 PPAPRPPLAARPR
+704 PPAPKPPLAARPR

-766 NFLHAY
+766 NFLQKF
-772 PKQLPADAV
+772 PTQLPHDTL

-792 APFLGR
+792 APLLDR

-805 WPRYCRIAEWI
+805 WPRYKRIAEWI
-816 AAMEAER
+816 GAMEVER
-823 RPLLDDIL
+823 RPLLENIL
-831 AEIDGRMTIGAAGGP
+831 AEIDGRMIVAAAAGP
-846 FEIVGRVDRI
+846 FEIVGRADRI
-856 ERRRDGTIAL
+856 ERRRDGKIAI

-872 SVPEAG
+872 SVPEKG
-878 DLAEGFTPQL
+878 DLDEGITPQL

-897 GGFLD
+897 GG
-902 IAKAGVAEL
+902 IAALGKASVAEL

-922 GKVMRR
+922 GQVVRR
-928 ADDPAALR
+928 VDDATELR
-936 ALIDQTVA
+936 ETIARTVLGMQT
-944 GMKQLIAAFDDPAT
+944 LIATFDNPAM
-958 PYFAVPRPEKAPRY
+958 PYLAVPRPEKAPRY

>member
-54 LRGGGGAA
+54 LRAGNGAA

-76 EELAFLPDEAEGAG
+76 EELALLPDEAEGAG
-90 QGFDI
+90 RGFDL
-95 PPPVPELR
+95 PPAVPELR
-103 RRLLLTQLVRKD
+103 RRLLLTQLVRKYG
-115 SESGGATAALGPIAL
+115 ESNGSTVAL

-149 EGCNLEKLEGL
+149 EGCDLQKLDTL
-160 VPEKLAEHWQRVVTF
+160 VPDKLAAHWQNVVKF
-175 LDILRVHWPAILA
+175 LEILRSAWPTILA
-188 SLGCLDPGERRNRLL
+188 SLGCLDPGERRNGLL
-203 AAQAEAWRRQP
+203 AAQVDAWRRSP
-214 PRGPVIAAGITAGI
+214 PRGAVIAAGITGGI
-228 PAVAALMQVVAE
+228 PAVATLMQAVAN
-240 LPHGA
+240 LPEGA

-253 DADGAMWE
+253 EADGAMWE
-261 EILLDPAH
+261 EVLRDPAH
-269 PQHVMAQFLQ
+269 PQHVMAKFLETI
-279 RLGIERGDVK
+279 GIERGAVK
-289 PWLRAAAAQPRAKL
+289 PWVRAGAAQPRAKL

-310 ASLTHRWRFIAGID
+310 AALTHRWRFVAGID
-324 ARALQRVR
+324 ARALKGLR
-332 RLDCAGP
+332 RFDCGSP
-339 QEEAGAIAL
+339 QEEAGVIAL

-355 KPSKTA
+355 VPGRTA

-376 ELKRWDIDIDDSAGV
+376 ELRRWDVDIDDSAGV

-405 LDLAAEQWAPLP
+405 LALAAEQWAPLP

-438 RVRAL
+438 RVRVL
-443 EMATLRGPRPKAGAG
+443 EKEALRGARPKPGAE

-463 LRPALRALHD
+463 LKPERRALHD
-473 LVDRIEA
+473 LVARIEA
-480 ATAPLIEAF
+480 ATAPLMRVL
-489 ASNATDLRTIVA
+489 ASDETDLKTVVA

-516 PGAARLWR
+516 LGTARLWR

-546 RFRGSEYPALFEALL
+546 RFRGSEYPALFESLL
-561 SGPVVRPSYGRHPRL
+561 SGPVVRPPYGRHPRL

-591 IVLGGLNEGV
+591 IVLGGLNEGS
-601 WPAAI
+601 WPAQI

-616 RESFGLPP
+616 RQSFGLPP
-624 PERRIGTA
+624 PERRIGAA

-641 APDVVMTRAAR
+641 ARDVVMTRAVR

-674 GIDNRLGADIAPLGW
+674 GIENTLGADAAPLDW
-689 HEQLDAPAGDPLPMP
+689 HKMLDAPASDPLPMP
-704 PPAPRPPLAARPR
+704 PPEPRPPLAARPR
-717 KLSITEIETWRRD
+717 KLSVTEIETWRRD

-756 RGIVIHEALG
+756 RGIIIHEALG
-766 NFLHAY
+766 NFLQAY
-772 PKQLPADAV
+772 PQQLPADAL
-781 ERLLA
+781 EKLLV

-792 APFLGR
+792 APLLDR

-805 WPRYCRIAEWI
+805 WPRYRRIAEWI

-823 RPLLDDIL
+823 RPLLENIL
-831 AEIDGRMTIGAAGGP
+831 AEIDGRMIVDAAAGP
-846 FEIVGRVDRI
+846 FEIVGRADRI
-856 ERRRDGTIAL
+856 EHRRDGKVAI

-872 SVPEAG
+872 SVPQAG
-878 DLAEGFTPQL
+878 DLNEGFTPQL

-897 GGFLD
+897 GG
-902 IAKAGVAEL
+902 IAALGKASVAEL

-922 GKVMRR
+922 GKVMQRE
-928 ADDPAALR
+928 DDSTELR
-936 ALIDQTVA
+936 ALIDRTLA
-944 GMKQLIAAFDDPAT
+944 GMHALITAFDDPAT

>member
-54 LRGGGGAA
+54 LRAGNGAA

-76 EELAFLPDEAEGAG
+76 EELALLPDEAEGAG
-90 QGFDI
+90 QGFDL
-95 PPPVPELR
+95 PPAVPELR
-103 RRLLLTQLVRKD
+103 RRLLLTQLVRKYG
-115 SESGGATAALGPIAL
+115 ESNGSTVAL

-149 EGCNLEKLEGL
+149 EGCDLQKLDTL
-160 VPEKLAEHWQRVVTF
+160 VPDKLAAHWQNVVKF
-175 LDILRVHWPAILA
+175 LEILRSAWPTILA
-188 SLGCLDPGERRNRLL
+188 SLGCLDPGERRNGLL
-203 AAQAEAWRRQP
+203 AAQADAWRRSP
-214 PRGPVIAAGITAGI
+214 PRGAVIAAGITGGI
-228 PAVAALMQVVAE
+228 PAVATLMQAVAN
-240 LPHGA
+240 LPEGA

-253 DADGAMWE
+253 EADGAMWE
-261 EILLDPAH
+261 EVLRDPAH
-269 PQHVMAQFLQ
+269 PQHVMAKFLETI
-279 RLGIERGDVK
+279 GIERGAVK
-289 PWLRAAAAQPRAKL
+289 PWVRAGAAQPRAKL

-310 ASLTHRWRFIAGID
+310 AALTHRWRFVAGID
-324 ARALQRVR
+324 ARALKGLR
-332 RLDCAGP
+332 RFDCGSP
-339 QEEAGAIAL
+339 QEEAGVIAL

-355 KPSKTA
+355 VPGRTA

-376 ELKRWDIDIDDSAGV
+376 ELRRWDVDIDDSAGV

-405 LDLAAEQWAPLP
+405 LALAAEQWAPLP

-443 EMATLRGPRPKAGAG
+443 EKETLRGARPKPGAE

-463 LRPALRALHD
+463 LKPEWRALRD
-473 LVDRIEA
+473 LVARIETA
-480 ATAPLIEAF
+480 VAPLMQAL
-489 ASNATDLRTIVA
+489 ASAETDLQTVVV

-516 PGAARLWR
+516 HGAARLWR

-546 RFRGSEYPALFEALL
+546 RFRGSEYPALFESLL
-561 SGPVVRPSYGRHPRL
+561 SGPVVRPLYGRHPRL

-591 IVLGGLNEGV
+591 IVLGGLNEGS
-601 WPAAI
+601 WPAQI

-616 RESFGLPP
+616 RQSFGLPP

-641 APDVVMTRAAR
+641 ARDVVMTRAAR

-674 GIDNRLGADIAPLGW
+674 GIENTLGADSAPLGW
-689 HEQLDAPAGDPLPMP
+689 HEKLDAPAGDPVPMAP
-704 PPAPRPPLAARPR
+704 PEPKPPLAARPR

-756 RGIVIHEALG
+756 RGIIIHEALG
-766 NFLHAY
+766 NFLQAY
-772 PKQLPADAV
+772 PKQLPPDALQK
-781 ERLLA
+781 LLV

-792 APFLGR
+792 APLLHR

-805 WPRYCRIAEWI
+805 WPRYTRIAEWI

-823 RPLLDDIL
+823 RPLLEDIL
-831 AEIDGRMTIGAAGGP
+831 AEIDSRMVVDAAAGP
-846 FEIVGRVDRI
+846 FEIVGRADRI
-856 ERRRDGTIAL
+856 ERRRDGKIAI

-878 DLAEGFTPQL
+878 DLAEGITPQL

-897 GGFLD
+897 GG
-902 IAKAGVAEL
+902 IAALGKAEVAEL

-928 ADDPAALR
+928 VDDPAELR
-936 ALIDQTVA
+936 ETIERTVLGVRA
-944 GMKQLIAAFDDPAT
+944 LIAAFDDPVT

>member
-29 APLALAGMTV
+29 APLALAAMTV

-54 LRGGGGAA
+54 LRAGDGAA

-76 EELAFLPDEAEGAG
+76 EELALLPDEAEGTG
-90 QGFDI
+90 QGFDL
-95 PPPVPELR
+95 PPAVPELR
-103 RRLLLTQLVRKD
+103 RRLLLTQLVREY
-115 SESGGATAALGPIAL
+115 SARTGGTVAL

-149 EGCNLEKLEGL
+149 EGCDLQKLDEL
-160 VPEKLAEHWQRVVTF
+160 VPDKLAEHWQNVVKF
-175 LDILRVHWPAILA
+175 LEILRSAWPAILDT
-188 SLGCLDPGERRNRLL
+188 LGCVDPGERRNRLL
-203 AAQAEAWRRQP
+203 SAQAQAWQKHP
-214 PRGPVIAAGITAGI
+214 PRGAVIAAGITGGI
-228 PAVAALMQVVAE
+228 PAVAALMRVVAN
-240 LPHGA
+240 LPDGA
-245 VVLPGLDS
+245 VVLPGLDIE
-253 DADGAMWE
+253 ADSAMWE
-261 EILLDPAH
+261 EVLLDPAH
-269 PQHVMAQFLQ
+269 PQHVMAKFLET
-279 RLGIERGDVK
+279 LGIERSAVK
-289 PWLRAAAAQPRAKL
+289 PWTRAGAAQPRAKL

-310 ASLTHRWRFIAGID
+310 AALTHRWRFTTGID
-324 ARALQRVR
+324 GRALKGLR
-332 RLDCAGP
+332 RLDCGTP

-355 KPSKTA
+355 VPGKTA

-376 ELKRWDIDIDDSAGV
+376 ELRRWQVDIDDSAGV

-405 LDLAAEQWAPLP
+405 LELAAEQWAPLP

-443 EMATLRGPRPKAGAG
+443 EKEALRGARPKPGAE

-463 LRPALRALHD
+463 LKPERRALHD
-473 LVDRIEA
+473 LVARIET
-480 ATAPLIEAF
+480 ATAPLMQVL
-489 ASNATDLRTIVA
+489 ASEETDLKTVVA

-516 PGAARLWR
+516 LGAARLWR

-546 RFRGSEYPALFEALL
+546 RFRGSEYPALFESLL
-561 SGPVVRPSYGRHPRL
+561 AGPVVRPPYGRHPRL

-591 IVLGGLNEGV
+591 IVLGGLNEGS
-601 WPAAI
+601 WPAQI

-616 RESFGLPP
+616 RQNFGLPP
-624 PERRIGTA
+624 PERRIGAA

-641 APDVVMTRAAR
+641 ARDVVMTRAVR

-674 GIDNRLGADIAPLGW
+674 GVENTLGADIAPLDW
-689 HEQLDAPAGDPLPMP
+689 HEMLDAPAGDPLPMP
-704 PPAPRPPLAARPR
+704 PPEPRPPVAARPR

-756 RGIVIHEALG
+756 RGIIIHEALG
-766 NFLHAY
+766 NFLQAY
-772 PKQLPADAV
+772 PQQLPADALQK
-781 ERLLA
+781 LLV

-792 APFLGR
+792 APFLNR

-805 WPRYCRIAEWI
+805 WPRYQRIAEWI
-816 AAMEAER
+816 AAMETER
-823 RPLLDDIL
+823 RPLLENIL
-831 AEIDGRMTIGAAGGP
+831 AEIDGRMIVDAAAGP
-846 FEIVGRVDRI
+846 FEIVGRADRI
-856 ERRRDGTIAL
+856 ERRRDGKIAI

-872 SVPEAG
+872 SVPQAG
-878 DLAEGFTPQL
+878 DLNEGFTPQL

-897 GGFLD
+897 GG
-902 IAKAGVAEL
+902 IAALGKARVAEL
-911 AYWKLGGGDPA
+911 AYWKLGGGDP
-922 GKVMRR
+922 GGTVMQRV
-928 ADDPAALR
+928 DDEAALR
-936 ALIDQTVA
+936 ETIARTLA
-944 GMKQLIAAFDDPAT
+944 GMQTLIASFDDPAT
-958 PYFAVPRPEKAPRY
+958 PYLAVPRPEKAPRY

>member
-10 AEQPF
+10 ADQPF

-23 MRRAGK
+23 TRRAGK

-54 LRGGGGAA
+54 LRAGNGAA

-76 EELAFLPDEAEGAG
+76 EELALLPDEAEGAG
-90 QGFDI
+90 QGFEI
-95 PPPVPELR
+95 PPAVPELR
-103 RRLLLTQLVRKD
+103 RRLLLTRLVRKYA
-115 SESGGATAALGPIAL
+115 EQNGEAIAL

-149 EGCNLEKLEGL
+149 EGCDLEKLAEL

-175 LDILRVHWPAILA
+175 LDILRVHWPEILA

-203 AAQAEAWRRQP
+203 QAQADAWHRQP
-214 PRGPVIAAGITAGI
+214 PRGPVIAAGITGGI
-228 PAVAALMQVVAE
+228 PAVATLMTAVAS
-240 LPHGA
+240 LPQGA
-245 VVLPGLDS
+245 VVLPGLDI

-261 EILLDPAH
+261 EILGDPAH
-269 PQHVMAQFLQ
+269 PQHVMAKFLED
-279 RLGIERGDVK
+279 LGVERSAVQPWTRK
-289 PWLRAAAAQPRAKL
+289 PVAQPRSKL
-303 LREALAP
+303 MREALAP
-310 ASLTHRWRFIAGID
+310 AALTHRWRFISGID
-324 ARALQRVR
+324 AHALKGVR

-339 QEEAGAIAL
+339 QEEAGAVAL

-355 KPSKTA
+355 RPGKTA
-361 ALVTPDRDLARRVAA
+361 ALVTPDRDLARRVGA
-376 ELKRWDIDIDDSAGV
+376 ELRRWEIDIDDSAGL

-426 AGCGLPAGAIRE
+426 AACGLVPSGLRE

-443 EMATLRGPRPKAGAG
+443 EIAALRGARPKPGAA

-463 LRPALRALHD
+463 LREDARPLHQ
-473 LVDRIEA
+473 LVARVEV
-480 ATAPLIEAF
+480 ATAPLMQALAGDEV
-489 ASNATDLRTIVA
+489 DLATIVA
-501 AHIACCESLAASDEE
+501 AHIACAESLAESDEAS
-516 PGAARLWR
+516 GAARLWR

-541 AEGFP
+541 TQGFP
-546 RFRGSEYPALFEALL
+546 TFRGGEYPALFESLL
-561 SGPVVRPSYGRHPRL
+561 SGPVVRPLYGRHPRL

-601 WPAAI
+601 WPAALGN
-606 ASDPWLSRPM
+606 DPWLSRPM
-616 RESFGLPP
+616 RQTFGLPP
-624 PERRIGTA
+624 PERRIGAA

-641 APDVVMTRAAR
+641 AREVVMTRASR

-659 ASRWLLR
+659 PSRWLLR
-666 LDTVLRAA
+666 LDTVLQAA
-674 GIDNRLGADIAPLGW
+674 RIENRLGADIAPLGW
-689 HEQLDAPAGDPLPMP
+689 QEKIDEPAGAPQPIA

-717 KLSITEIETWRRD
+717 KLAITAIETWRRD
-730 PYAIYAKHVLRLRA
+730 PYAIYARHVLRLKP

-756 RGIVIHEALG
+756 RGIVIHEALAK
-766 NFLHAY
+766 FLKAY
-772 PKQLPADAV
+772 PKHLPPDAV
-781 ERLLA
+781 PQLLVR
-786 LGQQSF
+786 GEQSF
-792 APFLGR
+792 GELLKR

-805 WPRYCRIAEWI
+805 WPRYCRIAEWV
-816 AAMEAER
+816 AAKEAER
-823 RPLLDDIL
+823 RPLLEDIF
-831 AEIDGRMTIGAAGGP
+831 AEIEGRMILEAPGGR
-846 FEIVGRVDRI
+846 FEITGRADRI
-856 ERRRDGTIAL
+856 ERRRDGAIAL

-872 SVPEAG
+872 SVPGPG
-878 DLAEGFTPQL
+878 DLEEGFAPQL
-888 ALEAAMIEQ
+888 ALEAALIES
-897 GGFLD
+897 GGFAG
-902 IAKAGVAEL
+902 IAKSTVAEL

-922 GKVMRR
+922 GEIMRR
-928 ADDPAALR
+928 EDDPAELR
-936 ALIDQTVA
+936 KLIDATLA
-944 GMKQLIAAFDDPAT
+944 GVKALIAAFDDPAT
-958 PYFAVPRPEKAPRY
+958 PYLAVPRPDKTPRY
-972 SDYAHLERQKEW
+972 SDYEHLERQKEW